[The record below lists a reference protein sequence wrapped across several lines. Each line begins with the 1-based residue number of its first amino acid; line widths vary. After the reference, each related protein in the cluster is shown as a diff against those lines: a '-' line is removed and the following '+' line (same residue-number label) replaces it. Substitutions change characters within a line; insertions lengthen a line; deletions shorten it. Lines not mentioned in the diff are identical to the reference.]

1 MLTNYAEMDLE
12 NIGDYIAYVL
22 LNPESAISTVKGIRR
37 QVSELEYFPER
48 NPLDKDPIL
57 GKVGIRATYYR
68 NYKIYYIFDDD
79 KSIVY
84 IVRIFHMLEDSR
96 RWLHYMFELEK

>member
-48 NPLDKDPIL
+48 NPL
-57 GKVGIRATYYR
+57 
-68 NYKIYYIFDDD
+68 
-79 KSIVY
+79 
-84 IVRIFHMLEDSR
+84 EDSR